1 MADVFDVIVV
11 GGGIVGCAVVW
22 EMTSYGY
29 KCLLLEKNE
38 NLVSEA
44 SSGNRFVPYTIGCFC
59 PLLNKNKKRE
69 KNDCKRYTTTKQNNR
84 RANLFKIQ
92 LKIQRRSFRIW
103 IDFCTY
109 SNDYLDKDKEC

>member
-59 PLLNKNKKRE
+59 PLLNENKKER
-69 KNDCKRYTTTKQNNR
+69 KMIAKDTQQQNKITGEQTF
-84 RANLFKIQ
+84 FKIQ
-92 LKIQRRSFRIW
+92 LKK
-103 IDFCTY
+103 Y
-109 SNDYLDKDKEC
+109 SVGAFEFG